1 MLEGSQIA
9 DVSALLPLVPGISDD
24 QRQVV
29 VEQELGLAA
38 VARDAVDMVELVDG
52 DLEAL
57 KHRSRLTEVDALTD
71 ESGLGAF
78 RVLEWE
84 VRR

>member
-1 MLEGSQIA
+1 LRGHGLDE
-9 DVSALLPLVPGISDD
+9 LLDD
-24 QRQVV
+24 
-29 VEQELGLAA
+29 
-38 VARDAVDMVELVDG
+38 ARRAWHERAHVG

-57 KHRSRLTEVDALTD
+57 KQRSRVSEGAALTD
-71 ESGLGAF
+71 VSGLGAF